1 MSVLM
6 MAVLVLSCPTFGD
19 DGTVFD
25 VVGFAPACAT
35 DVAFARFAAA
45 CVSWVVACRAVS
57 DQVAWLD
64 YQRRMSEQ
72 TR

>member
-6 MAVLVLSCPTFGD
+6 MTVLVLSCPTLGD

-25 VVGFAPACAT
+25 VVGFAPTGAT

-45 CVSWVVACRAVS
+45 CVSWVVACGTVS
-57 DQVAWLD
+57 DQMACLRV
-64 YQRRMSEQ
+64 S
-72 TR
+72 T